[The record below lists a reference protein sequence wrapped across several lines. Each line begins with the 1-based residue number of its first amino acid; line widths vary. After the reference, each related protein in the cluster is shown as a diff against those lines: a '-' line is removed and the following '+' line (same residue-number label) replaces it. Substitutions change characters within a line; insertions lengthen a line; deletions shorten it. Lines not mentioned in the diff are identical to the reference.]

1 PACPAAS
8 GRCNPMPRARS
19 SSLDSAWRAS
29 ALPTTI
35 SHTATSSVRDAH
47 SIADDRGLRLRHVAE
62 EVDFADNEGGSTA
75 MATTFT
81 SDDSLVL
88 LIDHQVGVLQWVVQS
103 PPRELVAQNALK
115 LANATE
121 ILDIPLI
128 ISTNQEDVNG
138 RLMPELIAAAPTAYE
153 NRIQRSGTVDAL
165 ADPAFAAAVEA
176 TGRRKL

>member
-1 PACPAAS
+1 
-8 GRCNPMPRARS
+8 
-19 SSLDSAWRAS
+19 
-29 ALPTTI
+29 
-35 SHTATSSVRDAH
+35 
-47 SIADDRGLRLRHVAE
+47 
-62 EVDFADNEGGSTA
+62 
-75 MATTFT
+75 MATRFT

-88 LIDHQVGVLQWVVQS
+88 LIDHQAGVLDCLVQSPPPYLAPQS
-103 PPRELVAQNALK
+103 PPREVVAQNALK

-138 RLMPELIAAAPTAYE
+138 RLMPELIAAAPTAHE

-176 TGRRKL
+176 TGRRKLIL